1 LFFSEYIIV
10 DYQLIRKEEVKMST
24 IAELTAEALSFPSKS
39 RAILADVL
47 LDSLN
52 DTEVKNYDEVWL
64 AEAKRRDREIT
75 ENKVSCKT
83 HSEVLERARK
93 IIR

>member
-1 LFFSEYIIV
+1 
-10 DYQLIRKEEVKMST
+10 MST
-24 IAELTAEALSFPSKS
+24 IAEITVEALSFPSKS

-52 DTEVKNYDEVWL
+52 EVEVKNYDEVWL

-75 ENKVSCKT
+75 EKKVSCKT
-83 HSEVLERARK
+83 HSEVLKRARK
-93 IIR
+93 SIR